1 MSDRLSD
8 VSSLFAVKGLVAVVT
23 GGGTGIGLMIAKA
36 LEHNG
41 AIVYIVSRRLAV
53 LEDVARQH
61 NKHGNLIAVACDVTS
76 QESILALVETVKA
89 RHGFINLL
97 INNAGV
103 ANNILPKL
111 PIPGKADIKTYQQA
125 LWNAGTSQK
134 FAESFQVNTSA
145 VWYTTIAFMELLDA
159 GNKKENMKDVPSQ
172 VISITSGGGFR
183 KDDKVFSMSYTLSK
197 TAATH
202 LGKMLAH
209 FLKDWNIRSNVVCPG
224 IFPSNM
230 TEGIITQEYVDNGV
244 PLKRAGR
251 IDDIGGIILFL
262 ASKAGAYVNGSVHL
276 LDGGRLTLY
285 PSTY

>member
-1 MSDRLSD
+1 MCFRFNHVLGAEFLS
-8 VSSLFAVKGLVAVVT
+8 FTK
-23 GGGTGIGLMIAKA
+23 
-36 LEHNG
+36 
-41 AIVYIVSRRLAV
+41 
-53 LEDVARQH
+53 
-61 NKHGNLIAVACDVTS
+61 KHGNLIAVACDVTS

-111 PIPGKADIKTYQQA
+111 PIPGKADITTYQQA
-125 LWNAGTSQK
+125 LWNAGTPQK

-145 VWYTTIAFMELLDA
+145 VWYTTVAFLELLDA
-159 GNKKENMKDVPSQ
+159 GNKKENMRDVPSQ

-224 IFPSNM
+224 IFPS
-230 TEGIITQEYVDNGV
+230 
-244 PLKRAGR
+244 
-251 IDDIGGIILFL
+251 
-262 ASKAGAYVNGSVHL
+262 SK
-276 LDGGRLTLY
+276 
-285 PSTY
+285 